1 MRFKLP
7 RRLMVASFALAIG
20 LTGCASGGGGGGG
33 DGTGVSGTGGPNR
46 INAQGLET
54 VVQLD
59 AYQAIQRLRPRWLQS
74 RGTIFANVF
83 IDGSERQGGLE
94 ALKGLPVADIG
105 EMRFL
110 SASDA
115 TTRYGTGHEGGVIL
129 ISSKR

>member
-1 MRFKLP
+1 MRLKLP

-20 LTGCASGGGGGGG
+20 LAGCASGGGGDGG
-33 DGTGVSGTGGPNR
+33 GTGVSGTGGPNR
-46 INAQGLET
+46 INAAGLET

-94 ALKGLPVADIG
+94 ALKGLPVADISDI
-105 EMRFL
+105 RFL

-129 ISSKR
+129 IASKR